1 MDIMDITQNTTES
14 KVDGEEAETIATPTT
29 ESQTERKNSKKISK
43 KESFKQIVRR
53 QSSYLFICYTLTPM
67 VRKTG

>member
-1 MDIMDITQNTTES
+1 MDVMDITQNPTES
-14 KVDGEEAETIATPTT
+14 KVDGEEESIATPT
-29 ESQTERKNSKKISK
+29 ESQTERKNSKKTK

-53 QSSYLFICYTLTPM
+53 QSSAYLFICYTLSIPQ